1 MCFMC
6 SEGEFTQGH
15 HDERYR
21 LLKNNLNE
29 MIHILACAMPHVA
42 KSQILKGSEHNK
54 NPNHI

>member
-1 MCFMC
+1 MC

-29 MIHILACAMPHVA
+29 MIHILACAMPHIA